1 MITIQ
6 TLQGTG
12 VIRIESNPLN
22 ADIYLDGEFYGK
34 SPITVKDVEMGLHTY
49 TIKCKGYQDFSSSVN
64 VVVGELCFVK
74 YDFTNYGLEEN
85 CPPIQ
90 LSRLPETNITSNITS
105 NITRMGVQ
113 SLQAPT
119 PIPGYILISER
130 SIIWAL
136 VGAVIA
142 ILVCDYFKKR

>member
-1 MITIQ
+1 MQIIN
-6 TLQGTG
+6 TLQDTG
-12 VIRIESNPLN
+12 VVKIESNPPN
-22 ADIYLDGEFYGK
+22 ADVYLDGEFYGK

-64 VVVGELCFVK
+64 VVVGELCYAK

-90 LSRLPETNITSNITS
+90 LSRLPETNITSNIT
-105 NITRMGVQ
+105 RMGVQ
-113 SLQAPT
+113 SLQVPT
-119 PIPGYILISER
+119 PIPGYIIIPER